1 MQIFDQNGNI
11 PLNFQFSFWILE
23 NGIEENI
30 IWTSV
35 KVDVE
40 VIIIVLS
47 GYKQL
52 NALNEN

>member
-11 PLNFQFSFWILE
+11 PLNFQFSFRILE
-23 NGIEENI
+23 NGIYENI

-35 KVDVE
+35 KVDVK

-52 NALNEN
+52 NEN